1 MKLIS
6 LIPISF
12 IACLFLLS
20 ACKTKS
26 TLDAEALAKREDI
39 IIREYL
45 ADKGINAERLPS
57 GVYYQRLQQGFGN
70 KPSNGDTVFVH
81 YTGNIIYSYVF
92 DSSRFKGT
100 PFQFR
105 IGTNQVIKGWDIG
118 VTNMSVGERGVLFI
132 PSFLGYGSCGF
143 PCGSSTS
150 NIKTI
155 PPNSILV
162 FDIELLEIR
171 KQR

>member
-1 MKLIS
+1 MRFIS
-6 LIPISF
+6 LITISL
-12 IACLFLLS
+12 IAYLSLLG

-26 TLDAEALAKREDI
+26 ALDAEALANREDM

-57 GVYYQRLQQGFGN
+57 GIYYQRLQQGLGS

-92 DSSRFKGT
+92 DSSRFKGE

-118 VTNMSVGERGVLFI
+118 VANMSVGERGVLFI
-132 PSFLGYGSCGF
+132 PSTLGYGSCGS

-150 NIKTI
+150 NVKTI
-155 PPNSILV
+155 PPNSILI
-162 FDIELLEIR
+162 FDVELLEIR